1 MNELES
7 IELTIQELFEFL
19 GLDND
24 DYDNAQFSKE
34 EIYVKSDKNELIPVL
49 SFVKK
54 NNKPIYKCNIGNDEV
69 IEVADTHIF
78 RSNGEEVFAKD
89 SEGLYL
95 DTLGESVKV
104 NKVEFNGYDDVYD
117 FEVPAPHWYVH
128 NENFANGLISHNTIF
143 LINAGC
149 DAILAGKNVAYFTFE
164 ETELE
169 IRERFDARLMNISTS
184 QFPKMGGALMS
195 NFNVLINK
203 GLGDLKIK
211 AYGPRS
217 ASVLTVK
224 AQLEEWEL
232 KEGFKPDIV
241 ILDSITIIAP
251 STKTDNMYMNGK
263 NVSEEAKALG
273 IQLGVPVISAVQ
285 FGRGAYSGGS
295 AGMEDLSESLAIA
308 QVASTMIA
316 IILDEQRPDI
326 RTISIIKSRKVNKS
340 KVKAQNVHLDTDKQ
354 KVWDMDDGDKRVYI
368 KAEQKQELETLH
380 KIADASEKIK
390 SENDIKKI
398 EPGGSL
404 LDSLLR

>member
-19 GLDND
+19 GLAND
-24 DYDNAQFSKE
+24 DYDNAQISKE

-78 RSNGEEVFAKD
+78 RSNSEEVFAKD

-149 DAILAGKNVAYFTFE
+149 DTILAGKNVAYFTFE

-285 FGRGAYSGGS
+285 FGRCLDLNTNIELENGTRIKIKDVNIGDRILSHDGYRLVKHVFPIEKKKRYLIKTKSGKEIVCSDNHLFPTNKG
-295 AGMEDLSESLAIA
+295 E
-308 QVASTMIA
+308 
-316 IILDEQRPDI
+316 
-326 RTISIIKSRKVNKS
+326 ISINTGLSINDKII
-340 KVKAQNVHLDTDKQ
+340 VKTCE
-354 KVWDMDDGDKRVYI
+354 I
-368 KAEQKQELETLH
+368 
-380 KIADASEKIK
+380 
-390 SENDIKKI
+390 
-398 EPGGSL
+398 
-404 LDSLLR
+404 